1 VDAENL
7 VCGVEHLGRDVHGIA
22 VVEGEIMESMER
34 WATTLDDEARSLG
47 ENRVANQKQ
56 NSENGLVCVAQTFLC
71 LEGTQQIERQNA
83 ECEFL
88 QPPNELI
95 LGMDLVVLA
104 TEKVDEMPQE
114 DEEQRRVREANTS
127 FECLASHG
135 SDSACRT

>member
-1 VDAENL
+1 
-7 VCGVEHLGRDVHGIA
+7 
-22 VVEGEIMESMER
+22 
-34 WATTLDDEARSLG
+34 
-47 ENRVANQKQ
+47 
-56 NSENGLVCVAQTFLC
+56 VAQTFLC